1 MAGGHLQA
9 GNQLPGEP
17 YLWASSIND
26 ASIET
31 LKDGIQ
37 RASRWADMCHVGRGE
52 HRKRTWELCAL
63 PSTLFCAPCPF
74 TIDGGGDLFLRVLS
88 YSSKCITPKEGGM
101 GFSDL

>member
-74 TIDGGGDLFLRVLS
+74 TIDG
-88 YSSKCITPKEGGM
+88 EGGGSISPSSELLQQM
-101 GFSDL
+101 HHSQGGGHGIL